1 MKVYSP
7 MMGLES
13 DFGADNLTA
22 PLPPSTAPLPAAV
35 PQIVIQTS
43 STPSSKSFDLADA
56 LILAVAA
63 GGALYILRE
72 KKILPKLVV

>member
-13 DFGADNLTA
+13 DFGADNFTA